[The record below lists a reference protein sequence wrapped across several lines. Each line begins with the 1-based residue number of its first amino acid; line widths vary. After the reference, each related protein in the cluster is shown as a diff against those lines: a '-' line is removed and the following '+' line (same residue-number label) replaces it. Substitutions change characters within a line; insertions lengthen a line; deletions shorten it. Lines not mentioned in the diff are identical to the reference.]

1 MEQEKFY
8 TAVFPPVLSFRQAVN
23 SLIYAIKETVYCDR
37 TLLIPWL
44 ELDKEENFNTP
55 SQVSAVE
62 YFDLSRTIVTRGGQ
76 TVSWS
81 WVEHGE
87 WPDMNHWTVA
97 NIKPDQALDT
107 GCSKR
112 LIVRYP
118 PSHCRFFPQVYQH
131 SFKTDFQASW
141 WCHDD
146 YKDIRVQLEPA
157 PLWRDMAVQTIESL
171 NGNGQHLVFVQK
183 SALDN
188 GKDILLTPLRKLFQP
203 LNTALKEISTAY
215 KCHQALKPVQKT
227 VSPGT
232 SFYIIYNRSYPSARW
247 LRYLI
252 NRSLFRHY
260 QVFSYHDFP
269 DLRNLVAT
277 KNLLFLDNFA
287 LMLIERLI
295 EQSARKKISF

>member
-1 MEQEKFY
+1 MEKEKFY
-8 TAVFPPVLSFRQAVN
+8 TAVFPPVLPFWQAVN
-23 SLIYAIKETVYCDR
+23 NLIYAIKEAVYCGR

-44 ELDKEENFNTP
+44 ELDKEENFNTSP
-55 SQVSAVE
+55 QVSAVE

-87 WPDMNHWTVA
+87 WSDINHWTVA
-97 NIKPDQALDT
+97 NIKPDQALDI

-118 PSHCRFFPQVYQH
+118 PSHYRFFPQAHQH

-141 WCHDD
+141 WRHDD

-157 PLWRDMAVQTIESL
+157 PLWRDMAAQTIESL
-171 NGNGQHLVFVQK
+171 NGNGQYLVFVQK

-188 GKDILLTPLRKLFQP
+188 GKGIPLTPLRKLFQP
-203 LNTALKEISTAY
+203 LNTALKKISTAY
-215 KCHQALKPVQKT
+215 RCRQALRPIQKT
-227 VSPGT
+227 VSAGT
-232 SFYIIYNRSYPSARW
+232 PFYIIYDRSHPSARR
-247 LRYLI
+247 LHYLI
-252 NRSLFRHY
+252 NRSLSRHY
-260 QVFSYHDFP
+260 QVFSYQDFP
-269 DLRNLVAT
+269 DLLNLVTT
-277 KNLLFLDNFA
+277 KNLLFVDNFA
-287 LMLIERLI
+287 LMLIEQLI